1 MKKTGKILLGIASLW
16 PITYMVIFFSFFI
29 FNFLRIMS
37 GSTTGNHGNLPSWTI
52 LIFILHMVTMLWIFV
67 LLVIYIIDVFKNDKV
82 DKDKK
87 ALWAIVLSAYGFS
100 SATLLSAKLAFGIM
114 LPSNKCAERW
124 AGL

>member
-87 ALWAIVLSAYGFS
+87 ALWAIVLF
-100 SATLLSAKLAFGIM
+100 FGNMIAM
-114 LPSNKCAERW
+114 PIYWYLYIWREPKVAQQPR
-124 AGL
+124 